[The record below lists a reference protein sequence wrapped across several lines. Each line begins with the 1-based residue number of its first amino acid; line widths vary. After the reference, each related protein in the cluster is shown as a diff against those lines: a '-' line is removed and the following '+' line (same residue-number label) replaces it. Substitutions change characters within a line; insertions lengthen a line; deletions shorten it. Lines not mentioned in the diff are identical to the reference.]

1 MTFSTA
7 LKVSGVFLLALAAEA
22 LAAYFL
28 FSNYAYDLANTGEY
42 TIEEAYTTGP
52 IGPTAKI
59 FSVLFAA
66 TAGAAVVPLLIAVA
80 SVPFRRGDAR
90 GPGVSESSSGMPPA
104 RPDDWG

>member
-42 TIEEAYTTGP
+42 TVEEAYTTGP
-52 IGPTAKI
+52 IGPAATI
-59 FSVLFAA
+59 FAA
-66 TAGAAVVPLLIAVA
+66 LFGFTAAAALVPPLIAVV
-80 SVPFRRGDAR
+80 SFPFRRGNAR
-90 GPGVSESSSGMPPA
+90 GQGMSESSRVMPPA
-104 RPDDWG
+104 RPGDWG

>member
-42 TIEEAYTTGP
+42 TVEEAYTTGP
-52 IGPTAKI
+52 IGPAAKV
-59 FSVLFAA
+59 FYVLFAA
-66 TAGAAVVPLLIAVA
+66 TAGAAVVPLLIAVVSFA
-80 SVPFRRGDAR
+80 FTRRAPQGSS
-90 GPGVSESSSGMPPA
+90 GSESPSVMPPP
-104 RPDDWG
+104 RPGDWG